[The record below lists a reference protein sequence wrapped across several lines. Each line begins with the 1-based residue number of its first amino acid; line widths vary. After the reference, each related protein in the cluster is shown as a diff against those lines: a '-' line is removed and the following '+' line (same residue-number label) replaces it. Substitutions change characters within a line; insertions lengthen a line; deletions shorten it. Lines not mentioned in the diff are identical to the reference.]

1 MSARNRRQDAR
12 AQNESSSG
20 SLCDWAGSGRHVLAS
35 KLAKVAPRPLTAEC
49 AENHVRN
56 AEARLNSLARPLAA
70 SHLQQLP
77 ATSATTT
84 VPERW
89 QSREGDDDLNHSL
102 RPHPGLR
109 AGGSS
114 RCEGAALRTNRG
126 AGQLRSRRARS
137 QSAGA
142 DTRSKS
148 DLSVAGRA
156 QGRGRPGQKGA
167 EVQSR
172 PLGTRPGGE
181 ARSGCL
187 SPRKPSHSIDDSTKD
202 NRSREVITEDISWP
216 TPFPCPNF
224 TQTSTWIY

>member
-12 AQNESSSG
+12 AQSESSSG
-20 SLCDWAGSGRHVLAS
+20 SLCDWAGSGRNVLAS

-70 SHLQQLP
+70 SHPQQLP

-89 QSREGDDDLNHSL
+89 QSREGDDDLSHSL
-102 RPHPGLR
+102 RPHPGLQ

-156 QGRGRPGQKGA
+156 RGRGRPGQKGA

-181 ARSGCL
+181 ARSGYL
-187 SPRKPSHSIDDSTKD
+187 SPRKPSHSINDSTKD
-202 NRSREVITEDISWP
+202 NRSREAITEDISWP